1 MPKFRVNI
9 APGVSHVIE
18 AKNEDE
24 ARKKTRAE
32 IAKGAVSPFYD
43 ELFFDYETGVDPRK
57 IKPKEGKPLRQRLGR
72 AEVSK
77 DPDDP
82 YKEQNKVLGDIMARV
97 RATTDPYTQEGVA
110 QNIVGDS
117 GFIRNTKGQLALTP
131 DGLRLLGLP
140 VKTARLQDGTV
151 IEQNT
156 IIDENNFNMMTGDAA
171 DMSGIAGPVLTTIA
185 AFLPQTKII
194 QGFTSL
200 LGGRSRLARTF
211 VAGVASSAGKAG
223 EEYLDAIEGFQLQDA
238 DEIEGMLK
246 SEFVIGSVGQGVFGE
261 IPGAIFKAALGKTA
275 PLENQRIGFV
285 ASRNLSWADVKKLD
299 EQAGKPL
306 TNDQILKAAKSGEVR
321 RFDYKLSKGFL
332 PSRGVYGQKLP
343 ANYQAIVEQVLGN
356 KRRRVPN
363 TAYLRAALNDIL
375 KNIKGEK
382 EALNQSLSL
391 SSKKGLDAQVDK
403 ALQNLRLQEQ
413 KVTESLRKLLDDVGE
428 DILEVGDYG
437 NIPANKVFGEEL
449 KDTVAKA
456 QGAAM
461 GQSGELYHAVDKK
474 LVNFRYYKTDAD
486 GNFVRDV
493 DNNLIPEDRKFNIN
507 RRGEPELAVDE
518 NRNPILRT
526 ELEINKAKVINK
538 VINNV
543 VLKHLQRAKRMVE
556 LDKPKKKGTMQR
568 LTDPAA
574 DIPNNI
580 RKQLEDNLDEAI
592 ELAKNGQ
599 YDLRMIRN
607 DANYIRRFL
616 FEIAKKS
623 DERKLVENVMRVYD
637 DYGIGRKGK
646 QNTNSILT
654 ELGEDLDKTVE
665 TALAGKQLRLD
676 KNEKLLINQAMKDL
690 RSANK
695 NHAERMQPFDNAI
708 MQGLVIKAGKGV
720 INAEEVY
727 SKALIAG
734 TKEDLDNIFK
744 GLREYDDYVKV
755 DKYYQKTDADGN
767 IIPNY
772 YEAKLKADLKNRLF
786 ADALYEA
793 TKDELT
799 DVNFTQFARE
809 ILKFERLHGKEKFDS
824 LFTDPVSRISTGG
837 TVRATI
843 NQLNQI
849 GFNPKPKD
857 LRNLINDI
865 TARNAARGLNPS
877 EQGKVFV
884 EQLKRLAD
892 ATEKRMKF
900 ERTKA
905 IADLPEKTI
914 EETVNTI
921 FRPGSA
927 TVINNL
933 RETVDETVFND
944 IQKASMQKLLARSID
959 MNGEGNITDLFK
971 AQNLKTSLDSYG
983 DETLD
988 AMFGSETRRGLRA
1001 FQEQIDVLTGG
1012 EPGRGGAAGGL
1023 IAAGLS
1029 AAIVFAPLANIPTVA
1044 ALIIARELISF
1055 PFFVRLMS
1063 RSDQGSIGQALQI
1076 FNTTLRQFGLRM
1088 LDGEIVPIS
1097 SGISN
1102 LLEGG
1107 FDKGATAI
1115 GITDDEIQGAS
1126 LEGQSSYQ
1134 ELRDKVLKPFIT
1146 QPNLPQVAPVQTPQ
1160 STTDPLSQ
1168 ERLDFAE
1175 QVAGRPVL

>member
-57 IKPKEGKPLRQRLGR
+57 IKPKEGKVLRQRLGR
-72 AEVSK
+72 AEISK

-97 RATTDPYTQEGVA
+97 RATTDPYSQEGVA

-140 VKTARLQDGTV
+140 VKTAKLQDGTV

-156 IIDENNFNMMTGDAA
+156 IIDENDFNMMTGDAA
-171 DMSGIAGPVLTTIA
+171 DMSGVAGPVLTTIA
-185 AFLPQTKII
+185 AFLPQARLVKGVTA
-194 QGFTSL
+194 L
-200 LGGRSRLARTF
+200 LGNRKRLARTF
-211 VAGVASSAGKAG
+211 VAGGASSAGKAG

-238 DEIEGMLK
+238 DEIEDMLK
-246 SEFVIGSVGQGVFGE
+246 GEFVIGTVGQGVFGE
-261 IPGAIFKAALGKTA
+261 IPGAIFKGILGKTA

-306 TNDQILKAAKSGEVR
+306 SNDQILKAAKQGKVK
-321 RFDYKLSKGFL
+321 RFDYQLSKGFL
-332 PSRGVYGQKLP
+332 PSRKVYGQKLP

-356 KRRRVPN
+356 ERRRKPN
-363 TAYLRAALNDIL
+363 TAYLRAALNSIL
-375 KNIKGEK
+375 RNIKDEK
-382 EALNQSLSL
+382 EALNQSLSA
-391 SSKKGLDAQVDK
+391 SSKKGLDAQVDT
-403 ALQNLRLQEQ
+403 ALQNLRIQEQ
-413 KVTESLRKLLDDVGE
+413 KVTESLRKLLDDVGA

-437 NIPANKVFGEEL
+437 NIPVNKVFGEEL

-461 GQSGELYHAVDKK
+461 EQSGELYHAVDKK
-474 LVNFRYYKTDAD
+474 LINFRYYKTDAD
-486 GNFVRDV
+486 GNFVRDPEGK
-493 DNNLIPEDRKFNIN
+493 LIPEDRKFTIN
-507 RRGEPELAVDE
+507 RRGEPKAAVDTDG
-518 NRNPILRT
+518 NFILKT
-526 ELEINKAKVINK
+526 ELEQNKAKVINK

-543 VLKHLQRAKRMVE
+543 VLKHLERAKRMVE
-556 LDKPKKKGTMQR
+556 LDKRKGTMQE
-568 LTDPAA
+568 LADPNL
-574 DIPNNI
+574 DVPNNI
-580 RKQLEDNLDEAI
+580 RKQLEERINAAI
-592 ELAKNGQ
+592 KLAENGQ

-607 DANYIRRFL
+607 DANYLKRFL
-616 FEIAKKS
+616 NEIVKES
-623 DERKLVENVMRVYD
+623 DERKLVKNVVRVYD
-637 DYGIGRKGK
+637 DYGIGKKGT
-646 QNTNSILT
+646 QNTDSILT
-654 ELGEDLDKTVE
+654 ELGEDLEKTVQ
-665 TALAGKQLRLD
+665 TALAGKRLRLD
-676 KNEKLLINQAMKDL
+676 KNEQLLINQAMKDL
-690 RSANK
+690 RAANK
-695 NHAERMQPFDNAI
+695 NHAERMQPFDNTI
-708 MQGLVIKAGKGV
+708 MKGLIAQAGKGV
-720 INAEEVY
+720 INADKVY
-727 SKALIAG
+727 KDALIAG

-744 GLREYDDYVKV
+744 ALQEYDDYVKV

-824 LFTDPVSRISTGG
+824 LFTDPVTRISTGG

-849 GFNPKPKD
+849 GFNPKPKE

-877 EQGKVFV
+877 EQGKIFV

-900 ERTKA
+900 EKTRA

-927 TVINNL
+927 TVINQL
-933 RETVDETVFND
+933 RSTVDETVFND

-971 AQNLKTSLDSYG
+971 AQNLKTSLNSYG

-988 AMFGSETRRGLRA
+988 AMFGAETRRGLRA
-1001 FQEQIDVLTGG
+1001 FQEQVDVLTAG

-1044 ALIIARELISF
+1044 ALVIARELITF
-1055 PFFVRLMS
+1055 PPFVRLMS
-1063 RSDQGSIGQALQI
+1063 RSDQGSISKALQI

-1088 LDGEIVPIS
+1088 IDGEIVPIG

-1115 GITDDEIQGAS
+1115 GITDDEIQGATQ
-1126 LEGQSSYQ
+1126 EGQSSYQ
-1134 ELRDKVLKPFIT
+1134 ELRNKVLQPFIT
-1146 QPNLPQVAPVQTPQ
+1146 QPNLPQVTPVQTPQ
-1160 STTDPLSQ
+1160 TPTDPLSQ

-1175 QVAGRPVL
+1175 QIAGRPIV

>member
-57 IKPKEGKPLRQRLGR
+57 IKPKEGKVLRQRLGR
-72 AEVSK
+72 AEISK

-97 RATTDPYTQEGVA
+97 RATTDPYSQEGVA

-140 VKTARLQDGTV
+140 VKTAKLQDGTV

-156 IIDENNFNMMTGDAA
+156 IIDENDFNMMTGDAA
-171 DMSGIAGPVLTTIA
+171 DMSGVAGPVLTTIA
-185 AFLPQTKII
+185 AFLPQARLVKGVTA
-194 QGFTSL
+194 L
-200 LGGRSRLARTF
+200 LGNRKRLARTF
-211 VAGVASSAGKAG
+211 VAGGASSAGKAG

-238 DEIEGMLK
+238 DEIEDMLK
-246 SEFVIGSVGQGVFGE
+246 GEFVIGTVGQGVFGE
-261 IPGAIFKAALGKTA
+261 IPGAIFKGILGKTA

-306 TNDQILKAAKSGEVR
+306 SNDQILKAAKQGKVK
-321 RFDYKLSKGFL
+321 RFDYQLSKGFL
-332 PSRGVYGQKLP
+332 PSRKVYGQKLP

-356 KRRRVPN
+356 ERRRKPN
-363 TAYLRAALNDIL
+363 TAYLRAALNSIL
-375 KNIKGEK
+375 RNIKDEK
-382 EALNQSLSL
+382 EALNQSLSA
-391 SSKKGLDAQVDK
+391 SSKKGLDAQVDT
-403 ALQNLRLQEQ
+403 ALQNLRIQEQ
-413 KVTESLRKLLDDVGE
+413 KVTESLRKLLDDVGA

-437 NIPANKVFGEEL
+437 NIPVNKVFGEEL

-461 GQSGELYHAVDKK
+461 EQSGELYHAVDKK
-474 LVNFRYYKTDAD
+474 LINFRYYKTDAD
-486 GNFVRDV
+486 GNFVRDPEGK
-493 DNNLIPEDRKFNIN
+493 LIPEDRKFTIN
-507 RRGEPELAVDE
+507 RRGEPEAAVDADK
-518 NRNPILRT
+518 NPILRT
-526 ELEINKAKVINK
+526 ELEQNKAKVINK

-543 VLKHLQRAKRMVE
+543 VLKHLERAKRMVE
-556 LDKPKKKGTMQR
+556 LDKRKGTMQE
-568 LTDPAA
+568 LADPNL
-574 DIPNNI
+574 DVPNNI
-580 RKQLEDNLDEAI
+580 RKQLEERINAAI
-592 ELAKNGQ
+592 KLAENGQ

-607 DANYIRRFL
+607 DANYLKRFL
-616 FEIAKKS
+616 NEIVKES
-623 DERKLVENVMRVYD
+623 DERKLVKNVVRVYD
-637 DYGIGRKGK
+637 DYGIGKKGT
-646 QNTNSILT
+646 QNTDSILT
-654 ELGEDLDKTVE
+654 ELGEDLEKTVQ
-665 TALAGKQLRLD
+665 TALAGKRLRLD
-676 KNEKLLINQAMKDL
+676 KNEQLLINQAMKDL
-690 RSANK
+690 RAANK
-695 NHAERMQPFDNAI
+695 NHAERMQPFDNTI
-708 MQGLVIKAGKGV
+708 MKGLIAQAGKGV
-720 INAEEVY
+720 INADKVY
-727 SKALIAG
+727 KDALIAG

-744 GLREYDDYVKV
+744 ALQEYDDYVKV

-824 LFTDPVSRISTGG
+824 LFTDPVTRISTGG

-849 GFNPKPKD
+849 GFNPKPKE

-877 EQGKVFV
+877 EQGKIFV

-900 ERTKA
+900 EKTRA

-927 TVINNL
+927 TVINQL
-933 RETVDETVFND
+933 RSTVDETVFND

-971 AQNLKTSLDSYG
+971 AQNLKTSLNSYG

-988 AMFGSETRRGLRA
+988 AMFGAETRRGLRA
-1001 FQEQIDVLTGG
+1001 FQEQVDVLTAG

-1044 ALIIARELISF
+1044 ALVIARELITF
-1055 PFFVRLMS
+1055 PPFVRLMS
-1063 RSDQGSIGQALQI
+1063 RSDQGSISKALQI

-1088 LDGEIVPIS
+1088 IDGEIVPIG

-1115 GITDDEIQGAS
+1115 GITDDEIQGATQ
-1126 LEGQSSYQ
+1126 EGQSSYQ
-1134 ELRDKVLKPFIT
+1134 ELRNKVLQPFIT
-1146 QPNLPQVAPVQTPQ
+1146 QPNLPQVTPVQTPQ
-1160 STTDPLSQ
+1160 TPTDPLSQ

-1175 QVAGRPVL
+1175 QIAGRPVL

>member
-43 ELFFDYETGVDPRK
+43 ELFFDYETGVDPKK
-57 IKPKEGKPLRQRLGR
+57 IKPKEGKALRQRLGR
-72 AEVSK
+72 AEISK

-140 VKTARLQDGTV
+140 VKTRTLQDGTV

-156 IIDENNFNMMTGDAA
+156 IIDENDFNMMTGDAA

-185 AFLPQTKII
+185 AFLPQVKLVKGITA
-194 QGFTSL
+194 L
-200 LGGRSRLARTF
+200 LGGRARLARTF
-211 VAGVASSAGKAG
+211 VAGGASAAGKAG
-223 EEYLDAIEGFQLQDA
+223 EEYFDAIEGFQLQDA
-238 DEIEGMLK
+238 DEIEDMLK
-246 SEFVIGSVGQGVFGE
+246 GEFIIGSVGQGVFGE
-261 IPGAIFKAALGKTA
+261 IPGAVFKAAFGKTA

-306 TNDQILKAAKSGEVR
+306 TNDQILKAAKQGKVR
-321 RFDYKLSKGFL
+321 KFDYKMSKGFL
-332 PSRGVYGQKLP
+332 PSRGVFGQKLP

-356 KRRRVPN
+356 ERRRKPN
-363 TAYLRAALNDIL
+363 TLYLRAALNDIL
-375 KNIKGEK
+375 SNIKDEK
-382 EALNQSLSL
+382 EALNQSLSA
-391 SSKKGLDAQVDK
+391 SSKQGLDAQVNE

-413 KVTESLRKLLDDVGE
+413 KVTDSLRKLLDDVGE

-461 GQSGELYHAVDKK
+461 ESSGELYHAVDKK
-474 LVNFRYYKTDAD
+474 LINFRFYKTDAD
-486 GNFVRDV
+486 GNFVKDA
-493 DNNLIPEDRKFNIN
+493 DGNLVPEDTKLTIN
-507 RRGEPELAVDE
+507 RRGEPEAALDTDG
-518 NRNPILRT
+518 NPILRT
-526 ELEINKAKVINK
+526 ELEQNKARVINK

-556 LDKPKKKGTMQR
+556 LDKPKKKGTMQQ

-574 DIPNNI
+574 DVPNNI
-580 RKQLEDNLDEAI
+580 RLQLERNLDQAI

-607 DANYIRRFL
+607 DANYLKRFL
-616 FEIAKKS
+616 HEIAKES
-623 DERKLVENVMRVYD
+623 DERKLVKNVMRVYD
-637 DYGIGRKGK
+637 DYGIGKKGTK
-646 QNTNSILT
+646 NTNSILT
-654 ELGEDLDKTVE
+654 ELGEDLEEEVLA
-665 TALAGKQLRLD
+665 ALASKKLRLD
-676 KNEKLLINQAMKDL
+676 ATERDLLKKSMKDL
-690 RSANK
+690 RDANRH
-695 NHAERMQPFDNAI
+695 HAERMQPFDNKI

-720 INAEEVY
+720 INADEAY

-734 TKEDLDNIFK
+734 TKEDLDNIFQ
-744 GLREYDDYVKV
+744 GLREYDEYIKT

-772 YEAKLKADLKNRLF
+772 YETKLKADLKNRLF

-809 ILKFERLHGKEKFDS
+809 ILKFEKLHGKEKFDA

-837 TVRATI
+837 QVRATL

-849 GFNPKPKD
+849 GFNPKPKE
-857 LRNLINDI
+857 LRNIINDI

-877 EQGKVFV
+877 DQGKIFT

-900 ERTKA
+900 EKTRA

-927 TVINNL
+927 TVINSL
-933 RETVDETVFND
+933 KETVDDAVFND
-944 IQKASMQKLLARSID
+944 IQKASMQKLLAKSID

-971 AQNLKTSLDSYG
+971 AQNLKTSLDSFG

-988 AMFGSETRRGLRA
+988 AMFGAETRRGLRA
-1001 FQEQIDVLTGG
+1001 FQQQIDVLTGG

-1044 ALIIARELISF
+1044 ALIIARELITF
-1055 PFFVRLMS
+1055 PPFVRLMS
-1063 RSDQGSIGQALQI
+1063 RSDQGSIGKALQI

-1088 LDGEIVPIS
+1088 VDGEIVPIG
-1097 SGISN
+1097 SGINN
-1102 LLEGG
+1102 LLEGA
-1107 FDKGATAI
+1107 FDKGATAV
-1115 GITDDEIQGAS
+1115 GITDDEIQGATQK
-1126 LEGQSSYQ
+1126 GQSSFQ
-1134 ELRDKVLKPFIT
+1134 ELRDKVLRPLIT
-1146 QPNLPQVAPVQTPQ
+1146 QPGLPQIAPVQIPQTP
-1160 STTDPLSQ
+1160 TDPLSQ

>member
-57 IKPKEGKPLRQRLGR
+57 IKPKEGKVLRQRLGR
-72 AEVSK
+72 AEISK

-97 RATTDPYTQEGVA
+97 RATTDPYSQEGVA

-140 VKTARLQDGTV
+140 VKTAKLQDGTV

-156 IIDENNFNMMTGDAA
+156 IIDENDFNMMTGDAA
-171 DMSGIAGPVLTTIA
+171 DMSGVAGPVLTTIA
-185 AFLPQTKII
+185 AFLPQARLVKGVTA
-194 QGFTSL
+194 L
-200 LGGRSRLARTF
+200 LGNRKRLARTF
-211 VAGVASSAGKAG
+211 VAGGASSAGKAG

-238 DEIEGMLK
+238 DEIEDMLK
-246 SEFVIGSVGQGVFGE
+246 GEFVIGTVGQGVFGE
-261 IPGAIFKAALGKTA
+261 IPGAIFKGILGKTA

-306 TNDQILKAAKSGEVR
+306 SNDQILKAAKQGKVK
-321 RFDYKLSKGFL
+321 RFDYQLSKGFL
-332 PSRGVYGQKLP
+332 PSRKVYGQKLP

-356 KRRRVPN
+356 ERRRKPN
-363 TAYLRAALNDIL
+363 TAYLRAALNSIL
-375 KNIKGEK
+375 RNIKDEK
-382 EALNQSLSL
+382 EALNQSLSA
-391 SSKKGLDAQVDK
+391 SSKKGLDAQVDT
-403 ALQNLRLQEQ
+403 ALQNLRIQEQ
-413 KVTESLRKLLDDVGE
+413 KVTESLRKLLDDVGA

-437 NIPANKVFGEEL
+437 NIPVNKVFGEEL

-461 GQSGELYHAVDKK
+461 EQSGELYHAVDKK
-474 LVNFRYYKTDAD
+474 LINFRYYKTDAD
-486 GNFVRDV
+486 GNFVRDPEGK
-493 DNNLIPEDRKFNIN
+493 LIPEDRKFTIN
-507 RRGEPELAVDE
+507 RRGEQ
-518 NRNPILRT
+518 
-526 ELEINKAKVINK
+526 NKAKVINK

-543 VLKHLQRAKRMVE
+543 VLKHLERAKRMVE
-556 LDKPKKKGTMQR
+556 LDKRKGTMQE
-568 LTDPAA
+568 LADPNL
-574 DIPNNI
+574 DVPNNI
-580 RKQLEDNLDEAI
+580 RKQLEERINAAI
-592 ELAKNGQ
+592 KLAENGQ

-607 DANYIRRFL
+607 DANYLKRFL
-616 FEIAKKS
+616 NEIVKES
-623 DERKLVENVMRVYD
+623 DERKLVKNVVRVYD
-637 DYGIGRKGK
+637 DYGIGKKGT
-646 QNTNSILT
+646 QNTDSILT
-654 ELGEDLDKTVE
+654 ELGEDLEKTVQ
-665 TALAGKQLRLD
+665 TALAGKRLRLD
-676 KNEKLLINQAMKDL
+676 KNEQLLINQAMKDL
-690 RSANK
+690 RAANK
-695 NHAERMQPFDNAI
+695 NHAERMQPFDNTI
-708 MQGLVIKAGKGV
+708 MKGLIAQAGKGV
-720 INAEEVY
+720 INADKVY
-727 SKALIAG
+727 KDALIAG

-744 GLREYDDYVKV
+744 ALQEYDDYVKV

-824 LFTDPVSRISTGG
+824 LFTDPVTRISTGG

-849 GFNPKPKD
+849 GFNPKPKE

-877 EQGKVFV
+877 EQGKIFV

-900 ERTKA
+900 EKTRA

-927 TVINNL
+927 TVINQL
-933 RETVDETVFND
+933 RSTVDETVFND

-971 AQNLKTSLDSYG
+971 AQNLKTSLNSYG

-988 AMFGSETRRGLRA
+988 AMFGAETRRGLRA
-1001 FQEQIDVLTGG
+1001 FQEQVDVLTAG

-1044 ALIIARELISF
+1044 ALVIARELITF
-1055 PFFVRLMS
+1055 PPFVRLMS
-1063 RSDQGSIGQALQI
+1063 RSDQGSISKALQI

-1088 LDGEIVPIS
+1088 IDGEIVPIG

-1115 GITDDEIQGAS
+1115 GITDDEIQGATQ
-1126 LEGQSSYQ
+1126 EGQSSYQ
-1134 ELRDKVLKPFIT
+1134 ELRNKVLQPFIT
-1146 QPNLPQVAPVQTPQ
+1146 QPNLPQVTPVQTPQ
-1160 STTDPLSQ
+1160 TPTDPLSQ

-1175 QVAGRPVL
+1175 QIAGRPVL

>member
-57 IKPKEGKPLRQRLGR
+57 IKPKEGKALRQRLGR
-72 AEVSK
+72 AEISK

-140 VKTARLQDGTV
+140 VKTRTLQDGTV

-156 IIDENNFNMMTGDAA
+156 IIDENDFNMMTGDAA

-185 AFLPQTKII
+185 AFLPQVKLVKGITA
-194 QGFTSL
+194 L
-200 LGGRSRLARTF
+200 LGGRARLARTF
-211 VAGVASSAGKAG
+211 VAGGASAAGKAG
-223 EEYLDAIEGFQLQDA
+223 EEYFDAIEGFQLQDA
-238 DEIEGMLK
+238 DEIEDMLK
-246 SEFVIGSVGQGVFGE
+246 GEFIIGSVGQGVFGE
-261 IPGAIFKAALGKTA
+261 IPGAIFKAAFGKTA

-306 TNDQILKAAKSGEVR
+306 TNDQILKAAKQGKVR
-321 RFDYKLSKGFL
+321 KFDYKMSKGFL
-332 PSRGVYGQKLP
+332 PSRGVFGQKLP

-356 KRRRVPN
+356 ERRRKPN
-363 TAYLRAALNDIL
+363 TLYLRAALNDIL
-375 KNIKGEK
+375 SNIKDEK
-382 EALNQSLSL
+382 EALNQSLSA
-391 SSKKGLDAQVDK
+391 SSKQGLDAQVNA

-413 KVTESLRKLLDDVGE
+413 KVTDSLRKLLDDVGE

-461 GQSGELYHAVDKK
+461 ESSGELYHAVDKK
-474 LVNFRYYKTDAD
+474 LINFRFYKTDAD
-486 GNFVRDV
+486 GNFVKDA
-493 DNNLIPEDRKFNIN
+493 DGNLVPEDTKLTIN
-507 RRGEPELAVDE
+507 RRGEPEAALDADG
-518 NRNPILRT
+518 NPILRT
-526 ELEINKAKVINK
+526 ELEQNKARVVNRVIND
-538 VINNV
+538 V
-543 VLKHLQRAKRMVE
+543 VLKHLQRARRMVE
-556 LDKPKKKGTMQR
+556 LDKPKKKGTMQQ

-574 DIPNNI
+574 DVPNNI
-580 RKQLEDNLDEAI
+580 RLQLERNLDQAI

-607 DANYIRRFL
+607 DANYLKRFL
-616 FEIAKKS
+616 HEIAKES
-623 DERKLVENVMRVYD
+623 DERKLVKNVMRVYD
-637 DYGIGRKGK
+637 DYGIGKKGTK
-646 QNTNSILT
+646 NTNSILT
-654 ELGEDLDKTVE
+654 ELGEDLEEEVL
-665 TALAGKQLRLD
+665 TALGNARLRLNKTERD
-676 KNEKLLINQAMKDL
+676 LLQQSMKDL
-690 RSANK
+690 RDANK
-695 NHAERMQPFDNAI
+695 HHAERMQPFDNKI
-708 MQGLVIKAGKGV
+708 MNGLVIKAGKGV
-720 INAEEVY
+720 INADEVY
-727 SKALIAG
+727 SKALISG
-734 TKEDLDNIFK
+734 TKEDLDNIFQ
-744 GLREYDDYVKV
+744 GLRDYDEYIKT

-772 YEAKLKADLKNRLF
+772 YETKLKADLKNRLF

-809 ILKFERLHGKEKFDS
+809 ILKFEKLHGKEKFDA

-837 TVRATI
+837 QVRATL

-849 GFNPKPKD
+849 GFNPKPKE
-857 LRNLINDI
+857 LRNIINDI

-877 EQGKVFV
+877 DQGKIFT

-900 ERTKA
+900 EKTRA

-927 TVINNL
+927 TVINSL
-933 RETVDETVFND
+933 KETVDDAVFND
-944 IQKASMQKLLARSID
+944 IQKASMQKLLAKSID

-971 AQNLKTSLDSYG
+971 AQNLKTSLDSFG

-988 AMFGSETRRGLRA
+988 AMFGAETRRGLRA
-1001 FQEQIDVLTGG
+1001 FQQQIDVLTGG

-1044 ALIIARELISF
+1044 ALIIARELITF
-1055 PFFVRLMS
+1055 PPFVRLMS

-1088 LDGEIVPIS
+1088 VDGEIVPIG
-1097 SGISN
+1097 SGINN
-1102 LLEGG
+1102 LLEGA
-1107 FDKGATAI
+1107 FDKGATAV
-1115 GITDDEIQGAS
+1115 GITDDEIKGATQ
-1126 LEGQSSYQ
+1126 EGQSSYQ
-1134 ELRDKVLKPFIT
+1134 ELRDKVLRPLIT
-1146 QPNLPQVAPVQTPQ
+1146 QPGLPQIAPVQTPQ
-1160 STTDPLSQ
+1160 TPTDPLSQ

>member
-18 AKNEDE
+18 AKNADE

-57 IKPKEGKPLRQRLGR
+57 IKPKEGKALRQRLGR
-72 AEVSK
+72 AEISK

-110 QNIVGDS
+110 QNMVGDS

-140 VKTARLQDGTV
+140 VKTRTLQDGTV

-156 IIDENNFNMMTGDAA
+156 IIDENDFNMMTGDAA

-185 AFLPQTKII
+185 AFLPQVKLVKGITA
-194 QGFTSL
+194 L
-200 LGGRSRLARTF
+200 LGGRARLARTF
-211 VAGVASSAGKAG
+211 VAGGASAAGKAG
-223 EEYLDAIEGFQLQDA
+223 EEYFDAIEGFQLQDA
-238 DEIEGMLK
+238 DEIEDMLK
-246 SEFVIGSVGQGVFGE
+246 GEFIIGSVGQGVFGE
-261 IPGAIFKAALGKTA
+261 IPGAIFKAAFGKTA

-306 TNDQILKAAKSGEVR
+306 TNDQILKAAKQGKVR
-321 RFDYKLSKGFL
+321 KFDYKMSKGFL
-332 PSRGVYGQKLP
+332 PSRAVYGQKLP
-343 ANYQAIVEQVLGN
+343 ANYQAIVEQILGN
-356 KRRRVPN
+356 ERRRKPN
-363 TAYLRAALNDIL
+363 TLYLRAALNDIL
-375 KNIKGEK
+375 RNIKDEK
-382 EALNQSLSL
+382 EALNQSLSA
-391 SSKKGLDAQVDK
+391 SSKQGLDAQVNE
-403 ALQNLRLQEQ
+403 ALQKLRLQEQ
-413 KVTESLRKLLDDVGE
+413 KVTDSLRKLLDDVGE
-428 DILEVGDYG
+428 DILQVGDYG

-461 GQSGELYHAVDKK
+461 ESSGELYHAVDKK
-474 LVNFRYYKTDAD
+474 LINFRFYKTDAD
-486 GNFVRDV
+486 GNFVKDA
-493 DNNLIPEDRKFNIN
+493 DGNLVPEDTKLTIN
-507 RRGEPELAVDE
+507 RRGEPEAALDADG
-518 NRNPILRT
+518 NPILRT
-526 ELEINKAKVINK
+526 ELEQDKARVINK

-543 VLKHLQRAKRMVE
+543 VLKHLQRARRMVE
-556 LDKPKKKGTMQR
+556 LDKPKKKGTMQD

-580 RKQLEDNLDEAI
+580 RQQLERNLDAAI
-592 ELAKNGQ
+592 EMAKNGQ

-607 DANYIRRFL
+607 DANYLKRFL
-616 FEIAKKS
+616 HEIAKES
-623 DERKLVENVMRVYD
+623 DERKLVKNVMRVYD
-637 DYGIGRKGK
+637 DYGIGKKGTK
-646 QNTNSILT
+646 NTNSILT
-654 ELGEDLDKTVE
+654 ELGEDLEEEV
-665 TALAGKQLRLD
+665 LATLANQRLRLNAAERD
-676 KNEKLLINQAMKDL
+676 SIAQAMKDL
-690 RSANK
+690 RKANRH
-695 NHAERMQPFDNAI
+695 HAERMQPFDNKI
-708 MQGLVIKAGKGV
+708 MNGLVIKAGKGV
-720 INAEEVY
+720 INADEAY

-734 TKEDLDNIFK
+734 TKEDLDNIFQA
-744 GLREYDDYVKV
+744 LREYDEYIQT
-755 DKYYQKTDADGN
+755 DKYYRKTDADGN
-767 IIPNY
+767 IIPYY
-772 YEAKLKADLKNRLF
+772 YETKLKADLKNRLF

-809 ILKFERLHGKEKFDS
+809 ILKFEKLHGKEKFDV

-837 TVRATI
+837 QVRATL
-843 NQLNQI
+843 NQLNKI
-849 GFNPKPKD
+849 GFNPKPKE
-857 LRNLINDI
+857 LRNIINDI

-877 EQGKVFV
+877 EQGKIFT

-927 TVINNL
+927 TVINSL
-933 RETVDETVFND
+933 KETVDDAVFND

-971 AQNLKTSLDSYG
+971 AQNLKTSLDSFG

-988 AMFGSETRRGLRA
+988 AMFGAETRKGLRA
-1001 FQEQIDVLTGG
+1001 FQQQIDVLTGG

-1029 AAIVFAPLANIPTVA
+1029 AAIVFAPLANIPTLA
-1044 ALIIARELISF
+1044 ALVIARELITF
-1055 PFFVRLMS
+1055 PPFVRLMS
-1063 RSDQGSIGQALQI
+1063 RSDQGSISKALQI

-1088 LDGEIVPIS
+1088 VDGEIVPIS
-1097 SGISN
+1097 SGINN
-1102 LLEGG
+1102 LLEGA
-1107 FDKGATAI
+1107 FDKGATAV
-1115 GITDDEIQGAS
+1115 GITDDEIQGATQQ
-1126 LEGQSSYQ
+1126 GQSTYQ
-1134 ELRDKVLKPFIT
+1134 ELRDKVLRPLIT
-1146 QPNLPQVAPVQTPQ
+1146 QPGLPQIAPVQTPQ
-1160 STTDPLSQ
+1160 TPTDPLSQ

>member
-18 AKNEDE
+18 ARNEDE

-57 IKPKEGKPLRQRLGR
+57 IKPKEGRALRQRLGR
-72 AEVSK
+72 AEISK

-140 VKTARLQDGTV
+140 VKTAKLQDGTV

-156 IIDENNFNMMTGDAA
+156 IIDENDFNMMTGDAA

-185 AFLPQTKII
+185 AFLPQVKLVKGVTA
-194 QGFTSL
+194 L
-200 LGGRSRLARTF
+200 LGNRKRLARTF
-211 VAGVASSAGKAG
+211 VAGGASSAGKAG

-238 DEIEGMLK
+238 DEIEDMLK
-246 SEFVIGSVGQGVFGE
+246 GEFVIGTVGQGVFGE
-261 IPGAIFKAALGKTA
+261 IPGAIFKGILGKTA
-275 PLENQRIGFV
+275 PIENQRIGFV

-306 TNDQILKAAKSGEVR
+306 TNDQILKAAKQGKVR
-321 RFDYKLSKGFL
+321 RFDYQLSKGFL
-332 PSRGVYGQKLP
+332 PSRKVFGQKLP

-356 KRRRVPN
+356 ERRRKPN
-363 TAYLRAALNDIL
+363 TAYLRAALNSIL
-375 KNIKGEK
+375 RNIKDEK
-382 EALNQSLSL
+382 EALNQSLSA
-391 SSKKGLDAQVDK
+391 SSKKGLDEQVNA

-413 KVTESLRKLLDDVGE
+413 KVTESLRKLLDDVGA

-437 NIPANKVFGEEL
+437 NIPVNKVFGEEL

-461 GQSGELYHAVDKK
+461 ESSGELYHAVDKK
-474 LVNFRYYKTDAD
+474 LINFRFYKTDAD
-486 GNFVRDV
+486 GNFVKDA
-493 DNNLIPEDRKFNIN
+493 DGNLVPEDRKLIIN
-507 RRGEPELAVDE
+507 RRGEPEAAVDA
-518 NRNPILRT
+518 NNNPVLKT
-526 ELEINKAKVINK
+526 ELEQNKAKVINK

-543 VLKHLQRAKRMVE
+543 VLKHLQRARRMVE
-556 LDKPKKKGTMQR
+556 LDKPKKKGTMQQ

-574 DIPNNI
+574 DVPNNI
-580 RKQLEDNLDEAI
+580 RLQLERNLDQAI

-607 DANYIRRFL
+607 DANYLRRFL
-616 FEIAKKS
+616 HEIAKQS
-623 DERKLVENVMRVYD
+623 DERKLVNNVMRVYD
-637 DYGIGRKGK
+637 DYGIGKKGT

-654 ELGEDLDKTVE
+654 ELGEDFEEEVLATLAKEGFRLDKTE
-665 TALAGKQLRLD
+665 RG
-676 KNEKLLINQAMKDL
+676 LIAQAMRDL
-690 RSANK
+690 RDANK
-695 NHAERMQPFDNAI
+695 HHAERMQPFDNKI

-720 INAEEVY
+720 INADEVY

-734 TKEDLDNIFK
+734 TKEDLDNIFQ
-744 GLREYDDYVKV
+744 GLRDYDEYVKV

-767 IIPNY
+767 VIPNY

-824 LFTDPVSRISTGG
+824 LFTDPVSRISTGAQ
-837 TVRATI
+837 VRATI

-849 GFNPKPKD
+849 GFNPKPKE

-877 EQGKVFV
+877 DQGKIFV

-892 ATEKRMKF
+892 STEKRMKF
-900 ERTKA
+900 EKTRA

-921 FRPGSA
+921 FRPYSA
-927 TVINNL
+927 SVINSL
-933 RETVDETVFND
+933 KGTVDETVFND

-988 AMFGSETRRGLRA
+988 AMFGAETRRGLRA
-1001 FQEQIDVLTGG
+1001 FQQQVDVLTAG

-1044 ALIIARELISF
+1044 ALVIARELITF
-1055 PFFVRLMS
+1055 PPFVRLMS
-1063 RSDQGSIGQALQI
+1063 RSDQGSISKALQI
-1076 FNTTLRQFGLRM
+1076 FFTTLRQFGLRM
-1088 LDGEIVPIS
+1088 VDGEIVPIG
-1097 SGISN
+1097 SGVSN
-1102 LLEGG
+1102 LLE
-1107 FDKGATAI
+1107 DTADLGATAV
-1115 GITDDEIQGAS
+1115 GITNEELDEAQEDTITT
-1126 LEGQSSYQ
+1126 YQ
-1134 ELRDKVLKPFIT
+1134 KLRDKVLSPLVM
-1146 QPNLPQVAPVQTPQ
+1146 QPQLPNVAPIQTTQAPI
-1160 STTDPLSQ
+1160 DPLSP

-1175 QVAGRPVL
+1175 RIAGRPVV

>member
-43 ELFFDYETGVDPRK
+43 QLFFDYETGVDPRK
-57 IKPKEGKPLRQRLGR
+57 IKPKEGKALRQRLGR

-131 DGLRLLGLP
+131 DGLRSLGLP
-140 VKTARLQDGTV
+140 VKTAKLQDGTV

-156 IIDENNFNMMTGDAA
+156 IIDENNFNMLTGDAA
-171 DMSGIAGPVLTTIA
+171 DMSGVAGPVLTTIA
-185 AFLPQTKII
+185 AFLPQARLVRGLTAM
-194 QGFTSL
+194 
-200 LGGRSRLARTF
+200 LGGRARLARTF
-211 VAGVASSAGKAG
+211 IAGAASTVGKAG
-223 EEYLDAIEGFQLQDA
+223 EEYLDAVEGFQLQDA

-306 TNDQILKAAKSGEVR
+306 TNDQILKAAKRGEVR

-332 PSRGVYGQKLP
+332 PSRGVFGQKLP

-486 GNFVRDV
+486 GNFVRDA
-493 DNNLIPEDRKFNIN
+493 DNNLIPEDRKFTIN
-507 RRGEPELAVDE
+507 RRGEPELAVDGD
-518 NRNPILRT
+518 NNPILRT
-526 ELEINKAKVINK
+526 ETEINKAKVINK

-556 LDKPKKKGTMQR
+556 LDKRKGTMQE
-568 LTDPAA
+568 LADPNL
-574 DIPNNI
+574 DVPNNI
-580 RKQLEDNLDEAI
+580 RKQLEERINAAI
-592 ELAKNGQ
+592 KLAENGQ

-607 DANYIRRFL
+607 DANYLKRFL
-616 FEIAKKS
+616 NEIVKES
-623 DERKLVENVMRVYD
+623 DERKLVKNVVRVYD
-637 DYGIGRKGK
+637 DYGIGKKGT
-646 QNTNSILT
+646 QNTDSILT
-654 ELGEDLDKTVE
+654 ELGEDLEKTVK
-665 TALAGKQLRLD
+665 TALAGKSLRLD
-676 KNEKLLINQAMKDL
+676 KNEQLLINQAMKDL
-690 RSANK
+690 RAANK
-695 NHAERMQPFDNAI
+695 NHAERMQPFDNTI
-708 MQGLVIKAGKGV
+708 MKGLIAQAGKGV
-720 INAEEVY
+720 INADKVY
-727 SKALIAG
+727 KDALIAG

-744 GLREYDDYVKV
+744 ALQEYDEYIKV
-755 DKYYQKTDADGN
+755 DKYYKKTDADGN
-767 IIPNY
+767 VIPNY
-772 YEAKLKADLKNRLF
+772 YESKLKADLKNRLF
-786 ADALYEA
+786 SDALYEA

-824 LFTDPVSRISTGG
+824 LFTDPVTRISTGG

-849 GFNPKPKD
+849 GFNPKPKE

-900 ERTKA
+900 EKTRA

-921 FRPGSA
+921 FKPGSA
-927 TVINNL
+927 TVINQL
-933 RETVDETVFND
+933 RNTVDETVFND

-971 AQNLKTSLDSYG
+971 SQNLKTSLDSFG

-1001 FQEQIDVLTGG
+1001 FQQQIDVLTGG

-1115 GITDDEIQGAS
+1115 GITDDEIQGATQ
-1126 LEGQSSYQ
+1126 EGQSSYQ
-1134 ELRDKVLKPFIT
+1134 ELINKVLQPFIT
-1146 QPNLPQVAPVQTPQ
+1146 QPNLPQVTPVQTPQ
-1160 STTDPLSQ
+1160 TPTDPLSQ